1 MREIVTLQL
10 GQLSNYTATH
20 FWNAQ
25 VFNYS
30 IPKLDVLQLT
40 RSGILLYIL

>member
-10 GQLSNYTATH
+10 GSLSNHVGTH

-25 VFNYS
+25 VQQF
-30 IPKLDVLQLT
+30 KC
-40 RSGILLYIL
+40 